1 MLCPVAQVHWDRAQ
15 LLLHRSSRAVAPAPS
30 TSTPTVVLNAGDPV
44 AREEGQDTA
53 TVYLDVIGNT
63 SQAIWSVRILALGI
77 GSYPVTASDI
87 VGLPASGQS
96 QWSPIIQISP
106 GQSRYPLVV
115 RPIDDDAVEQS
126 EQLKFEILPAS
137 AYSTAGS
144 PQTVRIV
151 DNEWRWVMPS
161 MPGASGF
168 SWSATDFT
176 SVPRPGGF
184 PVSDLSR
191 SMVIQAS
198 PDSVEATLMA
208 NYHWSR
214 RALGPS
220 QTSYIDGR
228 LYFDFELNPRSGD
241 IYMNGAT
248 SYYEGV
254 QRNNDLS
261 GGLGFLLDKE
271 EDGDEHNVLIT
282 LSFKAG
288 AGGTYEMQSGGGV
301 GFELQ
306 FTQVYSWAKELPAV
320 TKFITLRAVKGSE

>member
-1 MLCPVAQVHWDRAQ
+1 ML
-15 LLLHRSSRAVAPAPS
+15 
-30 TSTPTVVLNAGDPV
+30 TAGDPV

-87 VGLPASGQS
+87 VGVPASGQS
-96 QWSPIIQISP
+96 QWSPIIQVSR

-126 EQLKFEILPAS
+126 EQLRFEILPAS

-144 PQTVRIV
+144 PQTVTIV

-161 MPGASGF
+161 MPGASAF
-168 SWSATDFT
+168 SWSATDYA
-176 SVPRPGGF
+176 SVPRPGF

-191 SMVIQAS
+191 SMVIEAS

-214 RALGPS
+214 GPLGPS
-220 QTSYIDGR
+220 QTSYIDGE
-228 LYFDFELNPRSGD
+228 LYAEFELNPRSGD
-241 IYMNGAT
+241 IYINGST
-248 SYYEGV
+248 FNYEGV
-254 QRNNDLS
+254 ETYNELS
-261 GGLGFLLDKE
+261 GGLAFSILIE
-271 EDGDEHNVLIT
+271 EDGDEHDVTVT
-282 LSFKAG
+282 LGFKAG
-288 AGGTYEMQSGGGV
+288 AGGTYEVQSGGGASGV
-301 GFELQ
+301 VASADLHW
-306 FTQVYSWAKELPAV
+306 TKVYAWGKDQSTMKIV
-320 TKFITLRAVKGSE
+320 TLRAVKGSE